1 MKRVKHITIFRGYT
15 HFATITKTEITV
27 FIDQHTNNKS
37 QAAYLI
43 RKIGLFITEEFCRK
57 VVHEHRIILKISMGG
72 IISEKTTQ

>member
-1 MKRVKHITIFRGYT
+1 M
-15 HFATITKTEITV
+15 EITV

-57 VVHEHRIILKISMGG
+57 VVHVYRIILKINMGG

>member
-1 MKRVKHITIFRGYT
+1 MNETFRNSN
-15 HFATITKTEITV
+15 KTEITV
-27 FIDQHTNNKS
+27 LVDQHTNNKS

-57 VVHEHRIILKISMGG
+57 VVLVNRIILKISMGG

>member
-1 MKRVKHITIFRGYT
+1 MYQKYYESNRTDITI
-15 HFATITKTEITV
+15 

-57 VVHEHRIILKISMGG
+57 VVHVNRIILKISMGG

>member
-1 MKRVKHITIFRGYT
+1 MNEAFRNNNN
-15 HFATITKTEITV
+15 TEITV
-27 FIDQHTNNKS
+27 FIDKHTNNKS

-57 VVHEHRIILKISMGG
+57 VVHVYRIILKISMGG

>member
-1 MKRVKHITIFRGYT
+1 M
-15 HFATITKTEITV
+15 V

-57 VVHEHRIILKISMGG
+57 VVYEHRIILKISMGG